1 MLGSVSIPYCPMMI
15 IPSDQFTG
23 SSRCLLTCLN
33 QLVTRFLRILKNC
46 IAGVPG
52 IGDVH
57 GVQLITEFGS
67 LEELLSNVDKVQQG
81 HIREV
86 FPTL

>member
-1 MLGSVSIPYCPMMI
+1 
-15 IPSDQFTG
+15 
-23 SSRCLLTCLN
+23 
-33 QLVTRFLRILKNC
+33 LKNC